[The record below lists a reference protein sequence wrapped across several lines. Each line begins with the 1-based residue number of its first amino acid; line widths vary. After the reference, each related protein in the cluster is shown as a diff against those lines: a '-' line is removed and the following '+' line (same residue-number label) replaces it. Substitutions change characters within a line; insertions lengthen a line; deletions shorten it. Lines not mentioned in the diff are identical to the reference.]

1 MTAVNDN
8 TLAADILR
16 GADAI
21 GAFLGFPRR
30 SIYHLAATGGMPYFR
45 IGDII
50 CARRSTLIAWIAAQ
64 EEAIANSNHQPAK
77 AA

>member
-1 MTAVNDN
+1 
-8 TLAADILR
+8 
-16 GADAI
+16 
-21 GAFLGFPRR
+21 
-30 SIYHLAATGGMPYFR
+30 MPYFR